1 MGTGRFRS
9 AVENPFVFWSFL
21 DTLYSQSSHNG
32 DSESFQI
39 SLCVMR
45 ILTIAISSSTNLH
58 YLWRV
63 SSFLLCSSPK
73 ALRLSPTCA
82 KICLV
87 RPSPVRQWASCRT
100 WKKSAP
106 RRVLPGMALPRF
118 VFIILVLDRGS
129 PWHFIQSRHFEQ
141 YKNALNTFTIF
152 SSTTR

>member
-63 SSFLLCSSPK
+63 SSFLLCVFLPESTAFVPHLCKNLSRSAKPSSAVGIMQNLKKECASSSPSWNGFASIRVHNTGPRSRISV
-73 ALRLSPTCA
+73 ALHSE
-82 KICLV
+82 
-87 RPSPVRQWASCRT
+87 Q
-100 WKKSAP
+100 
-106 RRVLPGMALPRF
+106 AL
-118 VFIILVLDRGS
+118 
-129 PWHFIQSRHFEQ
+129 
-141 YKNALNTFTIF
+141 
-152 SSTTR
+152 